1 MTLARLALAAAAA
14 LLIGL
19 YAVLAVRWT
28 GTGSAWAATLPRP
41 SWQPPDIVFGVV
53 WPLNFV
59 AMAVAGAAVVRTATL
74 RDGVLWLAVFGAS
87 VALSLGWARAFYLR
101 HLLGRAAVL
110 LVGAAALTWGL
121 VAVTAGLVGWAG
133 WVLVPYAVWLTV
145 ASSLAVGYWRLAP
158 TTATPGSLPGQSA
171 STTPSPTE

>member
-1 MTLARLALAAAAA
+1 VTLARLGLGAAVA

-28 GTGSAWAATLPRP
+28 GAGSAWAATLPRP

-59 AMAVAGAAVVRTATL
+59 AMAVAGAAVVRTAAL
-74 RDGVLWLAVFGAS
+74 PDVVLWLAVFGTS
-87 VALSLGWARAFYLR
+87 VALALGWAKTFYVHHR
-101 HLLGRAAVL
+101 LGRAAL
-110 LVGAAALTWGL
+110 LLIGAAALTWGL

-133 WVLVPYAVWLTV
+133 WVLVPYAVWLSV
-145 ASSLAVGYWRLAP
+145 ASSLAVGYHHLVPRA
-158 TTATPGSLPGQSA
+158 AAARS
-171 STTPSPTE
+171 